1 MRVGAIDSNYTFT
14 ASKNQKNRPQQN
26 DKNPISKSGEKTN
39 LAVTTFVGGL
49 GLGARLMFEVF
60 DEGFVFDDLGRA
72 ASKYVNKNHKGLSGA
87 KKELFIVGTAIS
99 FIAAAIGG
107 VALLYTM
114 YKAPKINYE
123 GNVNAFKKGKDM
135 DVYIK
140 GNKVQKEI
148 LTQMNDKA
156 KNADEQEKQKL
167 KEQYMKMQMAKNKV
181 PDFVKNDKK
190 FKMPEA

>member
-1 MRVGAIDSNYTFT
+1 MRVGAINSNYSFSS
-14 ASKNQKNRPQQN
+14 AKKPQKNQPQN
-26 DKNPISKSGEKTN
+26 VKNPISKAGEKTN
-39 LAVTTFVGGL
+39 LAVATFVGGL
-49 GLGARLMFEVF
+49 GLGAKLMFEIF
-60 DEGFVFDDLGRA
+60 DDGFVFDDLGRA

-107 VALLYTM
+107 IALLYTM
-114 YKAPKINYE
+114 YNAPKINYE

-156 KNADEQEKQKL
+156 KNADKQEKQKL
-167 KEQYMKMQMAKNKV
+167 KEQYMKMRMAKNKV

>member
-1 MRVGAIDSNYTFT
+1 MRVGAINSNYSFSS
-14 ASKNQKNRPQQN
+14 AKKPQKNQPQN
-26 DKNPISKSGEKTN
+26 DKNPISKAGEKTN
-39 LAVTTFVGGL
+39 LAVATFVGGL
-49 GLGARLMFEVF
+49 GLGAKLMFEIF
-60 DEGFVFDDLGRA
+60 DDGFVFDDLGRA

-87 KKELFIVGTAIS
+87 KKELFIVGTAVS

-156 KNADEQEKQKL
+156 KNADKQEKQKL

-181 PDFVKNDKK
+181 PDS
-190 FKMPEA
+190 